1 MIVRWLIIDSI
12 NILLIHRYHN
22 NQEYYVLPG
31 GHIEKNESE
40 EVALLREIKEET
52 SLDAEIDR
60 KLWTMENPQDNSH
73 HHFFLIKEFFGTL
86 LLWWE
91 ELGKNSENNQYILE
105 RHDGDSLDTLNIVPK
120 ELKQKI
126 LSFFRD

>member
-1 MIVRWLIIDSI
+1 M
-12 NILLIHRYHN
+12 IHRYNN

-73 HHFFLIKEFFGTL
+73 HHFFSS
-86 LLWWE
+86 
-91 ELGKNSENNQYILE
+91 KNSLVLYYCDEKNWEKTQRIINIYWNDMMVIVLIL
-105 RHDGDSLDTLNIVPK
+105 
-120 ELKQKI
+120 
-126 LSFFRD
+126 